1 MSGSLQRQPVQK
13 SQALWCSLNNKEAG
27 VAGARRAK
35 VEGSGSQGG
44 RGRERRNKPTDTKN
58 MQREK
63 EETFEVSTLSG
74 LSSMWPA

>member
-1 MSGSLQRQPVQK
+1 M
-13 SQALWCSLNNKEAG
+13 
-27 VAGARRAK
+27 AGARRAK